1 MSKDM
6 GEARSGGGEEM
17 DDLREVASAHA
28 NAVTAEKKGEKTKR
42 RRRSIRSV
50 IAMLLATNTVLLGVL
65 IKGAVGGPGPVA
77 QATVPAPLMAAPMT
91 EEVMYQEQPVVVS
104 PPPRAQAQVGP
115 GARSGG
121 GSSGGRAPA
130 SRGSSGRG
138 GAESWYAPSGGLDD
152 IFCRPRQGETQEAW
166 FARVPSHCY

>member
-6 GEARSGGGEEM
+6 GEARSGGG
-17 DDLREVASAHA
+17 DDVEGLRDVAAAHA

-65 IKGAVGGPGPVA
+65 IKGAIGGPGPVA
-77 QATVPAPLMAAPMT
+77 QAPVTAPLMAAPVSS
-91 EEVMYQEQPVVVS
+91 EVMYEEPVVVQS
-104 PPPRAQAQVGP
+104 PPPRTQPQMGP

-121 GSSGGRAPA
+121 GGAGRAPA

-152 IFCRPRQGETQEAW
+152 IFCRPQQGESQEEW
-166 FARVPSHCY
+166 LTRVPSRCYR